1 MQTLKLEAAW
11 EKTISEK
18 DRSIVQRAFNLESLN
33 GEPIQFTPLRM
44 DRNYK
49 GELLVIVIVHNT
61 TDKERKFINDKI
73 SLVHGEVTLAE
84 QVFTLPNLVVEAKTS
99 MPWTFIFPVG
109 SYRDSEELSEGVL
122 MIFP

>member
-1 MQTLKLEAAW
+1 MQTLKLEATW
-11 EKTISEK
+11 EKAISEK
-18 DRSIVQRAFNLESLN
+18 DRSLVQRVFEQESFN

-61 TDKERKFINDKI
+61 TDEEKKFMNDKI

-84 QVFTLPNLVVEAKTS
+84 YVFTLPNLVVEAKTS
-99 MPWTFIFPVG
+99 IPWTFIFPVG
-109 SYRDSEELSEGVL
+109 SYKDSEGLSEGVL
-122 MIFP
+122 KIFP